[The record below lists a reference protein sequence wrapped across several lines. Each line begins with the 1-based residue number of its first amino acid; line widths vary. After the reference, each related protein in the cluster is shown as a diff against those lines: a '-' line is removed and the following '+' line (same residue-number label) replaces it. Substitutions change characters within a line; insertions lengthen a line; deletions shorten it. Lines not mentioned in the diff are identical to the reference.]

1 MPHELPS
8 LDIIDDLK
16 AYSTDIACWRVE
28 QIERYMRGAPDGFPD
43 FVKSL
48 TDIENA
54 KRDLIQKLGGDKLAL
69 QSLMLACMAYHSE
82 LVFEVYK
89 QAVLDGGRIHHAFT
103 IQELPRREKD
113 KP

>member
-1 MPHELPS
+1 MPNELPS
-8 LDIIDDLK
+8 LDIIGDLK
-16 AYSTDIACWRVE
+16 AYSTDIACWRIE

-48 TDIENA
+48 ADIETA
-54 KRDLIQKLGGDKLAL
+54 KHDLIQKLGGDELEL
-69 QSLMLACMAYHSE
+69 QPLMLACMAYHSE
-82 LVFEVYK
+82 LLYEVYK

-103 IQELPRREKD
+103 IQELPRREED